1 MLCALF
7 GLTYAL
13 HGQVVGAEDHILSR
27 NGYGVAVLRTQ
38 EVVCR
43 EHEYSC
49 LGLRFGRQRNVDSH
63 LVAVEVGVVCGTYQ
77 RMQLERAALNEDRLE
92 RLNAQTVQSRC
103 AVEQHGVLLDDDLER
118 VPNLG
123 ALLIDHLLCGLD
135 VVCNAVL
142 NELLHNEGAEQ
153 LNGHF
158 LGNAAL
164 IDLKIRA
171 DNDNATAGVVN
182 ALAQQVLTETS
193 LLALKHIRQ
202 RLERTGVCAGHG
214 SAAAAVVDKCVN
226 GFLKHALLVAH
237 DDVGRV
243 ELDKSLK
250 TVIAVNDA
258 AVQIVEV
265 ACCKAAAV
273 ELDHGADLGRDDRQ
287 NVDYH
292 PLGLVAALAECLD
305 DLKAL
310 DELCLLLAGGVCQ
323 FFSELSGKLL
333 AVDLLEELLYCL
345 GAHAGIKVVLVLLA
359 HVAILFF
366 GEYLAL
372 FQRSE
377 AGVCDYIVCK
387 VQDLLKHSRSEVEQ
401 QAHAAGYALEVPDM
415 RYGGGKLYVTHA
427 LTANLALCD
436 FNAAAVA
443 DLALVADLLVLAA
456 VALPVLGRSEN
467 ALAEQAVALGLEG
480 AVVDGLGFGDLAG
493 GPGKDH
499 FRGGNAY
506 FYGVKRCKTHYYSSS
521 SL

>member
-1 MLCALF
+1 MDLDAAVDYIAELLLADLEADLMVKGMLGIASVNIAEILRDLLVEDDPADGALNDLGLLNAVKALGNTNEDRRVQADLALTVRHDSLAGVAVYKQGLVRRGFAALCGCLFLGRDEVIAVNDLVCRQIGVAGVGDEHMLCALF

-103 AVEQHGVLLDDDLER
+103 AVEQHGVLLDDNLER

-142 NELLHNEGAEQ
+142 NKLLHDEGAEQ

-182 ALAQQVLTETS
+182 TLAQQVLTETS
-193 LLALKHIRQ
+193 LLALEHIRQ
-202 RLERTGVCAGHG
+202 RLECAGVCTGYG

-226 GFLKHALLVAH
+226 GFLKHALLVA
-237 DDVGRV
+237 DNNVGRV

-250 TVIAVNDA
+250 TVIAVDNA

-265 ACCKAAAV
+265 TCCKAAAV
-273 ELDHGADLGRDDRQ
+273 ELNHGADLGRDDRQ

-292 PLGLVAALAECLD
+292 PLGLIAALAECLD

-310 DELCLLLAGGVCQ
+310 YELCLLLAGGVCQ
-323 FFSELSGKLL
+323 LLSELG
-333 AVDLLEELLYCL
+333 
-345 GAHAGIKVVLVLLA
+345 
-359 HVAILFF
+359 
-366 GEYLAL
+366 
-372 FQRSE
+372 
-377 AGVCDYIVCK
+377 
-387 VQDLLKHSRSEVEQ
+387 
-401 QAHAAGYALEVPDM
+401 
-415 RYGGGKLYVTHA
+415 
-427 LTANLALCD
+427 
-436 FNAAAVA
+436 
-443 DLALVADLLVLAA
+443 
-456 VALPVLGRSEN
+456 
-467 ALAEQAVALGLEG
+467 
-480 AVVDGLGFGDLAG
+480 
-493 GPGKDH
+493 
-499 FRGGNAY
+499 
-506 FYGVKRCKTHYYSSS
+506 
-521 SL
+521 